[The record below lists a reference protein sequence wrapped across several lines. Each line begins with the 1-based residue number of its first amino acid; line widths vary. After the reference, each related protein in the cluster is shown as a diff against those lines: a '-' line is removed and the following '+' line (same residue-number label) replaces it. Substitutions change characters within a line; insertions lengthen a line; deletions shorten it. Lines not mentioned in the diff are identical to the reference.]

1 MKLLTVRA
9 TVKVPLHEVWNYWTN
24 PNHIMHWNFASADWH
39 CLNATNKLEV
49 GGEFHYE
56 MAEK

>member
-9 TVKVPLHEVWNYWTN
+9 TVKAPLHEVWNYWTN

-39 CLNATNKLEV
+39 CPNATNKLEV